1 MLTLTLIS
9 RMLYGLSMNLYNKKI
24 NNMETINLSI
34 AEMIFTNPDDIA
46 EGFRQ
51 FLADARPND
60 IINISHMVTAIQ
72 TPAAAFDITGS
83 QQPKVIY
90 QFRFIVVYC

>member
-1 MLTLTLIS
+1 MLFGVHTCVIN
-9 RMLYGLSMNLYNKKI
+9 YQQNKTK
-24 NNMETINLSI
+24 METINFSI

-51 FLADARPND
+51 FLADAKPND

-72 TPAAAFDITGS
+72 APAAAFDFSGPDR
-83 QQPKVIY
+83 QPKMTY
-90 QFRFIVVYC
+90 QFRFIIVYC